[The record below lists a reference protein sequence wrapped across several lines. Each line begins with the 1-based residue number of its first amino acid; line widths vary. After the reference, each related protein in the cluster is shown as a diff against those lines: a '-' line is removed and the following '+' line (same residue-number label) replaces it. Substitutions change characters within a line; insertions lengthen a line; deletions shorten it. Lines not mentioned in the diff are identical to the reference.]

1 MWYIIYNV
9 GIFRI
14 LLLILKGAYTNMEK
28 NYSPEIAKAVEN
40 FLSENGWGYEP
51 II

>member
-1 MWYIIYNV
+1 MVYYIQCRDFPAYY
-9 GIFRI
+9 FE
-14 LLLILKGAYTNMEK
+14 KGVDPIMAE